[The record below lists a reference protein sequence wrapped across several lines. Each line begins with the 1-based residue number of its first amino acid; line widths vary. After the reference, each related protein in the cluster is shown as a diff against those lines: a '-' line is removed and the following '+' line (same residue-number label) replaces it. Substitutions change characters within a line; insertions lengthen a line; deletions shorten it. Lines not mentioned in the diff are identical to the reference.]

1 MSKNTIKLI
10 SLCMIFI
17 LAVCSFGSIV
27 SADGNIN
34 FSELFEGAVNSDG
47 AYAEDASVSLLNAFD
62 RDSISFV
69 KAASELNEK
78 ELKTVSMF
86 LVYAANYNDLDE
98 FESIILELKNKN
110 DFLESEEEV
119 IEAILQRIEDA
130 KSEGHNSKP
139 ISVELRKLKFS
150 PYMILKYI
158 ENSDNNFDEEYIEVI
173 GNAFR
178 DDPEEF
184 AKTIESLS
192 DSEIQLISKYLAYD
206 CIKKN
211 KTDFNKSIIND
222 DSKENHNKLID
233 MVRSEISNKD
243 NKNMIEN
250 IRNANL
256 KEEKTEKITPIPNI
270 ESIYVENKN
279 LNVGEESILQV
290 KLSEKTSVNTLR
302 VYYTEIYAM
311 RNNKEYFKTSG
322 IISIPEGKTSAE
334 GYFNQVFYS
343 TEPTNILV
351 KIYSSDTTSVIVEK
365 ESSYQIAAAGKW
377 HIDVDLPVDRD
388 YKGQLYLWDSSGTL
402 KLMMECLGKSQSN
415 EDMLEENGNTPTGE
429 YTGSLDGP
437 HLNTGSYGPYKY
449 VKMTGV
455 SGVIIDSG
463 RSGIWIHGGN
473 AITDTSNTHYP
484 LRVTNGC
491 VRIGNADQQR
501 LQNMITSLISSG
513 HDSKGTISIYE

>member
-1 MSKNTIKLI
+1 
-10 SLCMIFI
+10 MIFI
-17 LAVCSFGSIV
+17 LAVCSFGNIV

-34 FSELFEGAVNSDG
+34 FSELFESAVNSDG

-62 RDSISFV
+62 RDSTSFI

-222 DSKENHNKLID
+222 DSKENYNKLID
-233 MVRSEISNKD
+233 MVSSEI
-243 NKNMIEN
+243 
-250 IRNANL
+250 
-256 KEEKTEKITPIPNI
+256 
-270 ESIYVENKN
+270 
-279 LNVGEESILQV
+279 
-290 KLSEKTSVNTLR
+290 
-302 VYYTEIYAM
+302 
-311 RNNKEYFKTSG
+311 
-322 IISIPEGKTSAE
+322 
-334 GYFNQVFYS
+334 
-343 TEPTNILV
+343 
-351 KIYSSDTTSVIVEK
+351 
-365 ESSYQIAAAGKW
+365 
-377 HIDVDLPVDRD
+377 
-388 YKGQLYLWDSSGTL
+388 
-402 KLMMECLGKSQSN
+402 
-415 EDMLEENGNTPTGE
+415 
-429 YTGSLDGP
+429 
-437 HLNTGSYGPYKY
+437 
-449 VKMTGV
+449 
-455 SGVIIDSG
+455 
-463 RSGIWIHGGN
+463 
-473 AITDTSNTHYP
+473 
-484 LRVTNGC
+484 
-491 VRIGNADQQR
+491 
-501 LQNMITSLISSG
+501 
-513 HDSKGTISIYE
+513 